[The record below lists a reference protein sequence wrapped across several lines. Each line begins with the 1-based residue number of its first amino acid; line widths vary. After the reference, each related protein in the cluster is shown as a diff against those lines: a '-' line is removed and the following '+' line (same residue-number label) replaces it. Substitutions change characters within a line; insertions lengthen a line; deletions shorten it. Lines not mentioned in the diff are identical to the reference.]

1 MGDNSEV
8 KWFKQ
13 DPLSERVREDKR
25 KSKKRD
31 YNVCMFQSLGAEITT
46 DNTLV
51 PQRSE
56 VVILAVKPH
65 IIPSVLQ
72 DIHPFVGD
80 KNLILSVAM
89 GIPLR
94 DIEKSLGISRFVTEI
109 RDIKVCYRAKG
120 YREGLLQSLG
130 ISRFVTEP
138 SDIKSLGISR
148 RFVTEPRDI
157 EKVRYRAKGYREGLL
172 QSLGISRRF
181 VTEPRDIEKS
191 LGIREG
197 LLQSLG
203 ISRRFVTEPRDIE
216 KVCYRAKGYREG
228 DYRISMSDACLYCS
242 RVSRQEHVWCAS
254 CPTHPQWCG
263 ARPQF
268 MFAAMPP
275 SSKDEA
281 VTEKLLRAIG
291 TCDKVAE
298 SMMDAITALSGAGPA
313 YAYIMVEALADG
325 GVKMG
330 LPRDL
335 SYRLAAQ
342 TILGAGQMIRDTR
355 IHPGQLKDDV
365 TSPGGTHHKIL
376 ISCTIAGL
384 HYLENHGFRAALI
397 GAVEQATKRAEE
409 VALAQTR

>member
-1 MGDNSEV
+1 
-8 KWFKQ
+8 
-13 DPLSERVREDKR
+13 
-25 KSKKRD
+25 
-31 YNVCMFQSLGAEITT
+31 MFQSLGAEITT

-51 PQRSE
+51 PQKSE

-65 IIPSVLQ
+65 IIPSVLK

-89 GIPLR
+89 GIPLK
-94 DIEKSLGISRFVTEI
+94 DIEKGLPTGTRVVRIMPNTPAVVRSAASVY
-109 RDIKVCYRAKG
+109 VCGNATK
-120 YREGLLQSLG
+120 
-130 ISRFVTEP
+130 
-138 SDIKSLGISR
+138 
-148 RFVTEPRDI
+148 
-157 EKVRYRAKGYREGLL
+157 
-172 QSLGISRRF
+172 
-181 VTEPRDIEKS
+181 
-191 LGIREG
+191 
-197 LLQSLG
+197 
-203 ISRRFVTEPRDIE
+203 
-216 KVCYRAKGYREG
+216 
-228 DYRISMSDACLYCS
+228 
-242 RVSRQEHVWCAS
+242 
-254 CPTHPQWCG
+254 
-263 ARPQF
+263 
-268 MFAAMPP
+268 
-275 SSKDEA
+275 SKDEA

-342 TILGAGQMIRDTR
+342 TVLGAGQMIRDTK

-365 TSPGGTHHKIL
+365 TSPGG
-376 ISCTIAGL
+376 CTIAGL

-409 VALAQTR
+409 VSLVQTR

>member
-1 MGDNSEV
+1 MRGSE
-8 KWFKQ
+8 KGKG
-13 DPLSERVREDKR
+13 L
-25 KSKKRD
+25 
-31 YNVCMFQSLGAEITT
+31 SLGAEITT

-94 DIEKSLGISRFVTEI
+94 DIEKGLPTGTRVVRIMPNTPAVVRSAASVY
-109 RDIKVCYRAKG
+109 VCGNATK
-120 YREGLLQSLG
+120 
-130 ISRFVTEP
+130 
-138 SDIKSLGISR
+138 
-148 RFVTEPRDI
+148 
-157 EKVRYRAKGYREGLL
+157 
-172 QSLGISRRF
+172 
-181 VTEPRDIEKS
+181 
-191 LGIREG
+191 
-197 LLQSLG
+197 
-203 ISRRFVTEPRDIE
+203 
-216 KVCYRAKGYREG
+216 
-228 DYRISMSDACLYCS
+228 
-242 RVSRQEHVWCAS
+242 
-254 CPTHPQWCG
+254 
-263 ARPQF
+263 
-268 MFAAMPP
+268 
-275 SSKDEA
+275 SKDEA

-342 TILGAGQMIRDTR
+342 TVLGAGQMIRDTR

-365 TSPGGTHHKIL
+365 TSPGG
-376 ISCTIAGL
+376 CTIAGL

-397 GAVEQATKRAEE
+397 GAVEQATKKAEE

>member
-1 MGDNSEV
+1 MNIGFVGAGKIAQALAKGFIASGLTKGEAIIASC
-8 KWFKQ
+8 
-13 DPLSERVREDKR
+13 DPADSHFM
-25 KSKKRD
+25 RD
-31 YNVCMFQSLGAEITT
+31 FESLGAEITT

-94 DIEKSLGISRFVTEI
+94 DIEKGLPTGTRVVRIMPNTPAVVRSAASVY
-109 RDIKVCYRAKG
+109 VCGNATK
-120 YREGLLQSLG
+120 
-130 ISRFVTEP
+130 
-138 SDIKSLGISR
+138 
-148 RFVTEPRDI
+148 
-157 EKVRYRAKGYREGLL
+157 
-172 QSLGISRRF
+172 
-181 VTEPRDIEKS
+181 
-191 LGIREG
+191 
-197 LLQSLG
+197 
-203 ISRRFVTEPRDIE
+203 
-216 KVCYRAKGYREG
+216 
-228 DYRISMSDACLYCS
+228 
-242 RVSRQEHVWCAS
+242 
-254 CPTHPQWCG
+254 
-263 ARPQF
+263 
-268 MFAAMPP
+268 
-275 SSKDEA
+275 SKDEA

-342 TILGAGQMIRDTR
+342 TVLGAGQMIRDTR

-365 TSPGGTHHKIL
+365 TSPGGTHHNML
-376 ISCTIAGL
+376 ISII
-384 HYLENHGFRAALI
+384 F
-397 GAVEQATKRAEE
+397 
-409 VALAQTR
+409 